1 MAFGLSFGAKK
12 NTTKGMSEIDKT
24 EVTNQAQTGTTSSSG
39 TTTNNTTGQSSGTTV
54 GQQSTSQSGTS
65 NTTGTQ
71 TGQTSQTTSAFSD
84 STLGAIEKAVGD
96 LFGKVGGAA
105 PVSAFDKD
113 SFISDTVGSASADI
127 GAGLE
132 SNVNQLITNLGGT
145 SGTNSMG
152 ALLTNRLRNDAAA
165 EVAGVR
171 SNATTQAEEI
181 ARQNALATSQIAGQD
196 QGFLGQLLGALKGGQ
211 VTTTGTE
218 STTTAQNQQT
228 QNTGTSNT
236 SEATQQQQSQQS
248 TQTQQLIEMM
258 SQLLSGTTNTKG
270 TEKTTQTGKS
280 SGGGFSLGF

>member
-1 MAFGLSFGAKK
+1 MAFGLSFGSKK
-12 NTTKGMSEIDKT
+12 NTTKGTSEIDKT
-24 EVTNQAQTGTTSSSG
+24 EVTNQQQTGTQSSSG
-39 TTTNNTTGQSSGTTV
+39 TTQSSSTGQSSGSTV
-54 GQQSTSQSGTS
+54 GQQTSSQTGT
-65 NTTGTQ
+65 NKTTGTQ
-71 TGQTSQTTSAFSD
+71 TGTTQQTTSAFSD
-84 STLGAIEKAVGD
+84 STLGAIEKAVSD

-127 GAGLE
+127 NAGLE

-145 SGTNSMG
+145 ASTNSMG

-171 SNATTQAEEI
+171 ANATTQAEEI
-181 ARQNALATSQIAGQD
+181 ARNNALASSQIAGQD
-196 QGFLGQLLGALKGGQ
+196 QSFLGQLLGALKGGQ
-211 VTTTGTE
+211 ITTTGTE
-218 STTTAQNQQT
+218 STTTATDQQT
-228 QNTGTSNT
+228 QNTGTTNT
-236 SEATQQQQSQQS
+236 AEQTQQQQSQQT

-270 TEKTTQTGKS
+270 TENTTQTNKS